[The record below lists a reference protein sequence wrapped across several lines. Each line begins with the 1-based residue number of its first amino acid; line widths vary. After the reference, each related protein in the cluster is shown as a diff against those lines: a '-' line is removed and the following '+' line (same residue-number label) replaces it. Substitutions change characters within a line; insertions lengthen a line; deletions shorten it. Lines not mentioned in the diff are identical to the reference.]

1 MFLSDASV
9 KRPVFAT
16 VINVLLIIFGVVAFT
31 SLPLREYP
39 NIEPPVVSVN
49 TNYPGANAEIIESQ
63 ITQVIEERISGI
75 DGIKTITSRS
85 REGSSRITIEFE
97 GNRDIDSAANDVRE
111 RVQRVIRSL
120 PEQVLPPEVTKAN
133 ADEDTVVWY
142 NLRSENMTTLEL
154 TDFANRYL
162 VDRLSVVDGVARV
175 NIGGERRYA
184 MKLWLDR
191 NAMAARGITVTDIEN
206 RLRAENV
213 ELPAGNIE
221 SRDREFS
228 VRVSRSYLS
237 PADFAN
243 LSIVSGSDGYL
254 VRLGEVARVSLEAE
268 DDRSEFRGNGINM
281 IGLGI
286 IRQSDANTLDVVDNV
301 NREVER
307 MRATLPAS
315 MILVPSY
322 DSSIFIRDSVKEV
335 YNTLFIAMA
344 MVVIVIYLFLG
355 NLRVT
360 LIPAIT
366 VPVALLASYIV
377 LYAMGFSI
385 NLLTLLA
392 LVLAIGLVVDD
403 SIVVLENIY
412 RRVEAGDPPLLAA
425 YRGAREVGFAVVATT
440 LVLISVFVPLVFL
453 EGNIGQLFTEFAI
466 ALAAAVAFS
475 SITALTLSPMLC
487 SKILKKKEKSTGFS
501 TFVDRNFKK
510 LEVRYENVVKKT
522 ITMPSMAFALV
533 ILSAAAA
540 YLLMDRIG
548 QEFVPPED
556 RGNFFVSVRAAEGA
570 SIESNLR
577 NMDKVEQVLLPYLD
591 EGKIDRLIVRTP
603 GWGTSAGI
611 AIVGTIPFSERDWSS
626 FELMA
631 EVREKLAEI
640 PDVVAFANMRSG
652 IRGGGGSRPIE
663 FVLQGNTY
671 EELARYRDIVIEKAS
686 ENSGF
691 LSLDSDYDETVP
703 QLSVQINQE
712 RAADL
717 GVSIGDIGRTL
728 ESMLGQR
735 RVTRY
740 QDRGEEYNVIL
751 EGERDDYRTPQAIDN
766 IYVRSQR
773 TGELVPMSNL
783 VTVTEGA
790 TARQLNRYNRM
801 RAVTITSDLADG
813 YSLGEALTYLENIVA
828 EHLPDDVMIDYKGQS
843 LLYQEGGS
851 TIIFI
856 FALALAITFLVLAAQ
871 FESFVHPFVIILT
884 VPLAVFGASA
894 GLYLTG
900 QTINIYSQIG
910 IVMLIGL
917 AAKNGILIVEF
928 ANQLRDAGMRFEDA
942 LARASRLRLR
952 PIIMTAFTT
961 LMSALPLVL
970 ASGPGAENRF
980 VIGIVIFS
988 GVAFSAFMT
997 IFLVPA
1003 LYMGLAKNT
1012 GSPKQ
1017 LARELEKLEE
1027 EYPDRRGEADE
1038 IAEAIQETQAPEPK
1052 GA

>member
-1 MFLSDASV
+1 MLLSDVSV

-16 VINVLLIIFGVVAFT
+16 VINILLIIFGIVAFT

-39 NIEPPVVSVN
+39 NIDPPVVSIS
-49 TNYPGANAEIIESQ
+49 TNYPGANAEIIDSQ

-75 DGIKTITSRS
+75 DGIKTINSRS
-85 REGSSRITIEFE
+85 RDGSSRITIEFE
-97 GNRDIDSAANDVRE
+97 QSRDIDAAANDVRE

-154 TDFANRYL
+154 TDFANRYI
-162 VDRLSVVDGVARV
+162 VDRLSVVDGVGRV

-184 MKLWLDR
+184 MKIWLDR
-191 NAMAARGITVTDIEN
+191 NAMAARDITVADIEN

-213 ELPAGNIE
+213 ELPAGTIE

-228 VRVSRSYLS
+228 VRVTRSFLT
-237 PADFAN
+237 ADDFAN
-243 LSIVSGSDGYL
+243 LTITSGEGGYL

-268 DDRSEFRGNGINM
+268 NDQSEFRGNGINM
-281 IGLGI
+281 VGLGI
-286 IRQSDANTLDVVDNV
+286 IRQSDANTLEVVDNV
-301 NREVER
+301 EREIER
-307 MRATLPAS
+307 LRATLPAS

-322 DSSIFIRDSVKEV
+322 DSSIFIRDSIQEV
-335 YNTLFIAMA
+335 YNTLFIAMG
-344 MVVIVIYLFLG
+344 MVILVIYLFLG
-355 NLRVT
+355 NIRVT
-360 LIPAIT
+360 LIPAVT
-366 VPVALLASYIV
+366 VPVALLSSYIV
-377 LYAMGFSI
+377 LEAMGFSI

-412 RRVEAGDPPLLAA
+412 RRVEQGDPPLLAA

-440 LVLISVFVPLVFL
+440 MVLISVFVPLIFMD
-453 EGNIGQLFTEFAI
+453 GNIGLLFTEFAI

-487 SKILKKKEKSTGFS
+487 SKILKKQE
-501 TFVDRNFKK
+501 RNSRFGRFLDNGFKK
-510 LEVRYENVVKKT
+510 MEASYERMVRKT
-522 ITMPSMAFALV
+522 ITFPAAAFGVV
-533 ILSAAAA
+533 ILAGAAS
-540 YLLMDRIG
+540 YLLLDRLG

-556 RGNFFVSVRAAEGA
+556 RGNFFISVRSAEGA
-570 SIESNLR
+570 SYESNSR
-577 NMDKVEQVLLPYLD
+577 NMLKIEEILLPYID
-591 EGKIDRLIVRTP
+591 EGKVDRLIIRTP
-603 GWGTSAGI
+603 GWGNSAGV
-611 AIVGTIPFSERDWSS
+611 AIVGTIPHGERDWSS
-626 FELMA
+626 FELMN
-631 EVREKLAEI
+631 EIRQKLEGV
-640 PDVVAFANMRSG
+640 PDVIAFANMRSG
-652 IRGGGGSRPIE
+652 IRGGGGSRPVE
-663 FVLQGNTY
+663 FVLQGNTF
-671 EELARYRDIVIEKAS
+671 EQLAEYRDIIIEKAQD
-686 ENSGF
+686 NPG
-691 LSLDSDYDETVP
+691 LVQLDSDYSETVP
-703 QLSVQINQE
+703 QLRIRIDQT

-717 GVSIGDIGRTL
+717 GVSVGDIGRTL
-728 ESMLGQR
+728 ESMLGTR
-735 RVTRY
+735 RVTRF
-740 QDRGEEYNVIL
+740 QDRGEEYNVVL
-751 EGERDDYRTPQAIDN
+751 EGERDDYRTPEAINN

-773 TGELVPMSNL
+773 TGQLVPMSNL
-783 VTVTEGA
+783 VTVEEGA

-801 RAVTITSDLADG
+801 RAVTITANLEDG
-813 YSLGEALTYLENIVA
+813 YSLGEALAYLEGLVA

-856 FALALAITFLVLAAQ
+856 FALALAVTFLVLAAQ

-884 VPLAVFGASA
+884 VPLAVFGAA
-894 GLYLTG
+894 FGLYVTG
-900 QTINIYSQIG
+900 NTINIYSQIG

-928 ANQLRDAGMRFEDA
+928 ANQLRDAGMRFEEA

-961 LMSALPLVL
+961 LMSSIPLVL
-970 ASGPGAENRF
+970 ASGPGAESRM
-980 VIGIVIFS
+980 VIGVVIFC

-1003 LYMGLAKNT
+1003 LYMGLARNT
-1012 GSPKQ
+1012 SSPKA
-1017 LARELEKLEE
+1017 LARELEEMEK
-1027 EYPDRRGEADE
+1027 EYPDRRAEDE
-1038 IAEAIQETQAPEPK
+1038 VLAQVQGIK
-1052 GA
+1052 D